1 MIVWMGDKPMDPN
14 SPYLIKHTT
23 RLTRV
28 RIDQIRYKVDINTLQ
43 RLPSEALALNEIGRV
58 VFTSHLPLFCD
69 AYTKNRGTG
78 SFILIDTITNTTVAA
93 GMIIDR
99 EPSDQLPSR
108 MPGAAAETVSR
119 PHHYESRIT
128 PSDRMARYGQK
139 AVTIWLTGLVSCGKV
154 EISYALERKLF
165 DLGAVCMVLEG
176 ENVRHGLS
184 RELDF
189 TSEGLTEH
197 LRRVAEM
204 AKMLNDSGLIVIC
217 AFVSPTDSVRCQVAD
232 IIGKDR
238 YQEVH
243 VDAPLEWCE
252 QHDTTGLY
260 RKAKE
265 GEVRNLAG
273 VNTPYEAP
281 SHPYLR
287 VSLVQTG
294 IEDTADRI
302 LKALRKDGIFPVK
315 K

>member
-1 MIVWMGDKPMDPN
+1 
-14 SPYLIKHTT
+14 
-23 RLTRV
+23 
-28 RIDQIRYKVDINTLQ
+28 
-43 RLPSEALALNEIGRV
+43 
-58 VFTSHLPLFCD
+58 
-69 AYTKNRGTG
+69 
-78 SFILIDTITNTTVAA
+78 
-93 GMIIDR
+93 
-99 EPSDQLPSR
+99 
-108 MPGAAAETVSR
+108 
-119 PHHYESRIT
+119 
-128 PSDRMARYGQK
+128 
-139 AVTIWLTGLVSCGKV
+139 
-154 EISYALERKLF
+154 
-165 DLGAVCMVLEG
+165 
-176 ENVRHGLS
+176 
-184 RELDF
+184 
-189 TSEGLTEH
+189 
-197 LRRVAEM
+197 
-204 AKMLNDSGLIVIC
+204 
-217 AFVSPTDSVRCQVAD
+217 VAD